1 MILAPSVIFADAAGD
16 FQKGI
21 EAYKQ
26 GKSSE
31 AAKWVRKAA
40 DQGEARAQ
48 YFMGLMYIEGTGV
61 IKDAVEAVKWYR
73 KAADQGYANAQNSL
87 GIAYKTGAG
96 VIKDQAEGVRWFRK
110 AAD

>member
-1 MILAPSVIFADAAGD
+1 MNTIRSLFSALFVLVVLAPAVVLADAAGD

-40 DQGEARAQ
+40 DQGNAKAQ
-48 YFMGLMYIEGTGV
+48 YAMGLMYNDGV
-61 IKDAVEAVKWYR
+61 GVTKDAVLK
-73 KAADQGYANAQNSL
+73 L
-87 GIAYKTGAG
+87 
-96 VIKDQAEGVRWFRK
+96 
-110 AAD
+110 